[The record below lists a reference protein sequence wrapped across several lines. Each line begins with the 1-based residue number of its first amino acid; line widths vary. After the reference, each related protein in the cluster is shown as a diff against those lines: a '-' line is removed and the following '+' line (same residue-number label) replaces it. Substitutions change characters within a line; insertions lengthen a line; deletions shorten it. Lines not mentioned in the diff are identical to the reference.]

1 MSSRSIT
8 PVQSTTIVAA
18 KDWTPTSWQSKP
30 IKQDVDYP
38 DQAHLNKVLEKIGR
52 LPPMVVPGEIHR
64 LRQQLADVALG
75 KAFLLQGGDCAE
87 LFDYC
92 AQGPIE
98 AKLKVLLQMS
108 LVLVWGARMP
118 VVRIARMAGQYAK
131 PRSKPTEM
139 HEGKE
144 ILSYRGDNVNGYDP
158 NDRNPDPERLLGAY
172 FHSAATLNYV
182 RSIINEGFADLHHPS
197 NWNLHHVK
205 SATLRQEYQGIV
217 DRLTDALDFM
227 KTIGADPNQT
237 GTPLS
242 TLNTVDIFASHEGLL
257 LEYEQ
262 ALTRLMTDPADPSQR
277 KYYNVGTHFI
287 WIGDRTRQLDGAHVE
302 YFRGIENPIG
312 VKCGPSMKPEELV
325 ELLDILDAD
334 KQPGKVTLITRY
346 GVDQVDKYLPGHIRA
361 VQESGHV
368 VVWACDPMHG
378 NTKQSVSG
386 VKTRHL
392 IDITRELSQAIRIH
406 KQLGS
411 HLGGVHFELTGDRVT
426 ECVGGSMEL
435 LDAELLDRYETHCDP
450 RLNYEQALDMAFLI
464 AKYQEKQRG
473 FSGMTPLNSQEKS
486 LRITIL
492 TPFRGPGNLP
502 AVYVTPEVPGKI
514 CGYVEFECSDE
525 IKGGDFDLTFRVK
538 SEARWVRN
546 YGQTNVVYHS
556 KQVLQR
562 ESWEIPVT
570 HLRPGVIGAGK
581 IRYDFEVALDPQ
593 TPSSIAGRRGWLNYR
608 FAATLHRGFPRR
620 NVVFK
625 QDVWMFNTCLPAPNL
640 EYMPDPHVYSGVWD
654 SHLPF
659 VCSLPSKN
667 IALGQTVPLTVR
679 LDPFLPSSGHFRQ
692 ELVVVSAIIKLKQ
705 YTRLWH
711 RWNVKTETKE
721 VLAMTV
727 NDGWPQVRSGLQR
740 TIQVNIPPAP
750 RLSCTTI
757 TRPVQKTHVLKL
769 IMRVRTQ
776 SMTDREARELRVEM
790 EVNVTGPRPPSD
802 FLLEELP
809 PYSTAW
815 DGENDGDD
823 SD

>member
-1 MSSRSIT
+1 MSSRTGSPSQPI
-8 PVQSTTIVAA
+8 TIVAA

-38 DQAHLNKVLEKIGR
+38 DQAHLAKVLEKIGR
-52 LPPMVVPGEIHR
+52 LPPMVAPGEIHR
-64 LRQQLADVALG
+64 LRQQLADVAQG

-92 AQGPIE
+92 SQSPIE

-158 NDRNPDPERLLGAY
+158 ADRIPDPERLLGAY

-182 RSIINEGFADLHHPS
+182 RSILGEGFADLHHPS

-205 SATLRQEYQGIV
+205 SATLRQEYQSIV

-227 KTIGADPNQT
+227 KTIGADPNSNNSHA
-237 GTPLS
+237 TPS

-262 ALTRLMTDPADPSQR
+262 ALTRLMMDPTNSSQK

-312 VKCGPSMKPEELV
+312 VKCGPSMKPDELV
-325 ELLDILDAD
+325 DLLNILDAD
-334 KQPGKVTLITRY
+334 KRPGKITLITRY
-346 GVDQVDKYLPGHIRA
+346 GVDQVDKYLPGHIKA

-392 IDITRELSQAIRIH
+392 VDITRELSQAIRIH
-406 KQLGS
+406 KQFGS

-435 LDAELLDRYETHCDP
+435 LDEELLERYETHCDP

-473 FSGMTPLNSQEKS
+473 S
-486 LRITIL
+486 
-492 TPFRGPGNLP
+492 
-502 AVYVTPEVPGKI
+502 
-514 CGYVEFECSDE
+514 SD
-525 IKGGDFDLTFRVK
+525 LM
-538 SEARWVRN
+538 
-546 YGQTNVVYHS
+546 
-556 KQVLQR
+556 
-562 ESWEIPVT
+562 
-570 HLRPGVIGAGK
+570 HL
-581 IRYDFEVALDPQ
+581 
-593 TPSSIAGRRGWLNYR
+593 
-608 FAATLHRGFPRR
+608 
-620 NVVFK
+620 
-625 QDVWMFNTCLPAPNL
+625 
-640 EYMPDPHVYSGVWD
+640 
-654 SHLPF
+654 
-659 VCSLPSKN
+659 
-667 IALGQTVPLTVR
+667 
-679 LDPFLPSSGHFRQ
+679 
-692 ELVVVSAIIKLKQ
+692 
-705 YTRLWH
+705 
-711 RWNVKTETKE
+711 
-721 VLAMTV
+721 
-727 NDGWPQVRSGLQR
+727 
-740 TIQVNIPPAP
+740 
-750 RLSCTTI
+750 
-757 TRPVQKTHVLKL
+757 
-769 IMRVRTQ
+769 
-776 SMTDREARELRVEM
+776 
-790 EVNVTGPRPPSD
+790 
-802 FLLEELP
+802 
-809 PYSTAW
+809 
-815 DGENDGDD
+815 
-823 SD
+823 

>member
-1 MSSRSIT
+1 MTSRSIS
-8 PVQSTTIVAA
+8 PVQPTIVAA

-38 DQAHLNKVLEKIGR
+38 DQAHLSKVLEKIGR
-52 LPPMVVPGEIHR
+52 LPPMVAPGEIHR
-64 LRQQLADVALG
+64 LRQQLADVAHG

-144 ILSYRGDNVNGYDP
+144 ILSYRGDNVNGYEPD
-158 NDRNPDPERLLGAY
+158 DRTPDPERLLGAY

-182 RSIINEGFADLHHPS
+182 RAILAEGFADLHHPS

-205 SATLRQEYQGIV
+205 SSTLRQEYQGIV

-227 KTIGADPNQT
+227 KTIGADPNA
-237 GTPLS
+237 GGAHSESVSSP
-242 TLNTVDIFASHEGLL
+242 LNTVDIFASHEGLL

-262 ALTRLMTDPADPSQR
+262 ALTRLMTDPANSAQQ

-312 VKCGPSMKPEELV
+312 VKCGPSMKPEELID
-325 ELLDILDAD
+325 LLNILDAD
-334 KQPGKVTLITRY
+334 KRPGKITLITRY
-346 GVDQVDKYLPGHIRA
+346 GVDQVDKYLPGHIKA
-361 VQESGHV
+361 VQESGHT

-392 IDITRELSQAIRIH
+392 IDITKELSQAIRIH
-406 KQLGS
+406 KQMGS

-473 FSGMTPLNSQEKS
+473 FSGMMS
-486 LRITIL
+486 L
-492 TPFRGPGNLP
+492 
-502 AVYVTPEVPGKI
+502 
-514 CGYVEFECSDE
+514 
-525 IKGGDFDLTFRVK
+525 
-538 SEARWVRN
+538 
-546 YGQTNVVYHS
+546 
-556 KQVLQR
+556 
-562 ESWEIPVT
+562 
-570 HLRPGVIGAGK
+570 
-581 IRYDFEVALDPQ
+581 
-593 TPSSIAGRRGWLNYR
+593 
-608 FAATLHRGFPRR
+608 
-620 NVVFK
+620 
-625 QDVWMFNTCLPAPNL
+625 
-640 EYMPDPHVYSGVWD
+640 
-654 SHLPF
+654 
-659 VCSLPSKN
+659 
-667 IALGQTVPLTVR
+667 
-679 LDPFLPSSGHFRQ
+679 
-692 ELVVVSAIIKLKQ
+692 
-705 YTRLWH
+705 
-711 RWNVKTETKE
+711 
-721 VLAMTV
+721 
-727 NDGWPQVRSGLQR
+727 
-740 TIQVNIPPAP
+740 
-750 RLSCTTI
+750 
-757 TRPVQKTHVLKL
+757 
-769 IMRVRTQ
+769 
-776 SMTDREARELRVEM
+776 
-790 EVNVTGPRPPSD
+790 
-802 FLLEELP
+802 
-809 PYSTAW
+809 
-815 DGENDGDD
+815 
-823 SD
+823 

>member
-1 MSSRSIT
+1 MTSHTGS
-8 PVQSTTIVAA
+8 PAQSTIIVAA

-38 DQAHLNKVLEKIGR
+38 DQAHLAKVLEKIGR
-52 LPPMVVPGEIHR
+52 LPPMVAPGEIHR
-64 LRQQLADVALG
+64 LRQQLADVAQG

-92 AQGPIE
+92 AQSPIE

-131 PRSKPTEM
+131 PRSKSTEM

-158 NDRNPDPERLLGAY
+158 ADRTPDPERLLGY
-172 FHSAATLNYV
+172 
-182 RSIINEGFADLHHPS
+182 GFADLHHPS

-205 SATLRQEYQGIV
+205 SATLRQEYQSIV

-227 KTIGADPNQT
+227 QTIGADPN
-237 GTPLS
+237 GNNHSAHS

-262 ALTRLMTDPADPSQR
+262 ALTRLMTDPTNASQK

-312 VKCGPSMKPEELV
+312 VKCGPSMKPDELV
-325 ELLDILDAD
+325 DLLNILDAD
-334 KQPGKVTLITRY
+334 KRPGKITLITRY
-346 GVDQVDKYLPGHIRA
+346 GVDQVDKYLPGHIKA

-392 IDITRELSQAIRIH
+392 VDITRELSQAIRIH
-406 KQLGS
+406 KQFGS

-435 LDAELLDRYETHCDP
+435 LDEELLERYETHCDP

-473 FSGMTPLNSQEKS
+473 SSDLMHLEKPM
-486 LRITIL
+486 RIVIQ

-502 AVYVTPEVPGKI
+502 AIYATPEAQGEI
-514 CGYVEFECSDE
+514 QGYVEFDSSED
-525 IKGGDFDLTFRVK
+525 IKGRNIDLYFRTKSQARWTRHYGEATVVYRNKDVLQTQKWDFDLPHTQ
-538 SEARWVRN
+538 SGLIA
-546 YGQTNVVYHS
+546 
-556 KQVLQR
+556 
-562 ESWEIPVT
+562 
-570 HLRPGVIGAGK
+570 AGK
-581 IRYDFEVALDPQ
+581 SQFEFKVTLDTH
-593 TPSSIAGRRGWLNYR
+593 TPSSIKGKRGWLSYR
-608 FAATLHRGFPRR
+608 LRATLRRSFPKR
-620 NVVFK
+620 NIEVV
-625 QDVWMFNTCLPAPNL
+625 QDVWTFSSSLPAPGPSHL
-640 EYMPDPHVYSGVWD
+640 PDEPTEFSGVWEER
-654 SHLPF
+654 LPYLL
-659 VCSLPSKN
+659 SYPNKS
-667 IALGQTVPLTVR
+667 IYLGQVLPLTIKFG
-679 LDPFLPSSGHFRQ
+679 PFLKTSGHVGQ
-692 ELVVVSAIIKLKQ
+692 ELAILDAVIKLKQ

-711 RWNVKTETKE
+711 RRDVKTETKE
-721 VLAMTV
+721 ILEIPL
-727 NDGWPQVRSGLQR
+727 NDGWPVGPYGLER
-740 TIQVNIPPAP
+740 TIDIPIPPAP
-750 RLSCTTI
+750 SLSCTTY
-757 TRPVQKTHVLKL
+757 TRTVRKTHKLKL
-769 IMRVRTQ
+769 IMHVHTNTTTAKQ
-776 SMTDREARELRVEM
+776 ARELRIEM
-790 EVNVTGPRPPSD
+790 DIHLTGPRPPND
-802 FLLEELP
+802 LPPEELP
-809 PYSTAW
+809 PYSLQW
-815 DGENDGDD
+815 EGDD
-823 SD
+823 EGDNSD